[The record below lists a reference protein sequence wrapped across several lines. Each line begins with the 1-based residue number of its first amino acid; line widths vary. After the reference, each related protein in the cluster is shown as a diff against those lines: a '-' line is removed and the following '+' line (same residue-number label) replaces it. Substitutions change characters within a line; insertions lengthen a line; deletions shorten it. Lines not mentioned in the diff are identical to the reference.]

1 MKRVPIKVSR
11 ESAVTIARAAA
22 YVPALR
28 RRAFLKGIVQSLRG
42 LSRPDADVIAQAI
55 WTQWRLAG
63 VLPRA
68 KPKPG
73 FSAPYRRA
81 A

>member
-1 MKRVPIKVSR
+1 MKRRPITINR
-11 ESAVTIARAAA
+11 ESALAVVRAAA
-22 YVPALR
+22 CVPAAR
-28 RRAFLKGIVQSLRG
+28 RPAFIKGVVQSLRG
-42 LSRPDADVIAQAI
+42 LSRPDADVIAQAV

-73 FSAPYRRA
+73 FNPVYRRA